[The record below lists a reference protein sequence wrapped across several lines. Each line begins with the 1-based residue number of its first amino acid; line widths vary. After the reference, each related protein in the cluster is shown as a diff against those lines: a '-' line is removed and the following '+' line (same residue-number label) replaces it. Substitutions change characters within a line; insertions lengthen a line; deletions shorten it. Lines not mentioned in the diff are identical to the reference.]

1 VKRSDRRRVL
11 ALHAL
16 LLAVVSAGCGDDTT
30 AQQPNATGTSPD
42 TLTMRAVRLHEF
54 GGPDVLRVERVPRP
68 SAGEGEIL
76 VQVHAAAIN
85 PVDTGVRAGHAQG
98 IADARLPYIPGY
110 DLSGV
115 VVEVGPGVERFS
127 PGDEVYA
134 MRHLRRGGAYAEYT
148 VVRDEEAALKPRTAS
163 HAEAAS
169 LPLVSLTVWQA
180 FFDEAELQPGETVL
194 IHAGAGGVGSIAIQI
209 AKWHGARVIATASAE
224 NHPFIRELGADVVV
238 DYRSQRFEDFARGV
252 DVVLDP
258 IGGETQSRSL
268 AILRDGGRLVS
279 IVGLIPEARSPARE
293 VVARSIL
300 VRPDAA
306 QLARIGELI
315 DEGILMPIV
324 SHVFPLESVAEAHE
338 QSETGRTR
346 GKIVLQL

>member
-1 VKRSDRRRVL
+1 MFQTLSTSHTSSIGMRTHMRPPILAALFSL
-11 ALHAL
+11 ALG
-16 LLAVVSAGCGDDTT
+16 STAG
-30 AQQPNATGTSPD
+30 AQES
-42 TLTMRAVRLHEF
+42 MRAAAIHAF
-54 GGPDVLRVERVPRP
+54 GGPEVLRIEQTPRP
-68 SAGEGEIL
+68 AAGPGELL
-76 VQVHAAAIN
+76 VRVHAAGVN
-85 PVDTGVRAGHAQG
+85 PVDTQTRRGVARGLSGERFPYITGFDVAGEVVQVGPEVTRFRAGDRIFAHL
-98 IADARLPYIPGY
+98 D
-110 DLSGV
+110 
-115 VVEVGPGVERFS
+115 
-127 PGDEVYA
+127 
-134 MRHLRRGGAYAEYT
+134 LRRGGGYAEYAI
-148 VVRDEEAALKPRTAS
+148 VKEEEAAPLPQRTTYV
-163 HAEAAS
+163 EAAS
-169 LPLVSLTVWQA
+169 VPLVALTAWQA
-180 FFDEAELQPGETVL
+180 FFDTAELQPGETVL

-224 NHPFIRELGADVVV
+224 NHPFLRELGADVVV

-306 QLARIGELI
+306 QLARIGQLI